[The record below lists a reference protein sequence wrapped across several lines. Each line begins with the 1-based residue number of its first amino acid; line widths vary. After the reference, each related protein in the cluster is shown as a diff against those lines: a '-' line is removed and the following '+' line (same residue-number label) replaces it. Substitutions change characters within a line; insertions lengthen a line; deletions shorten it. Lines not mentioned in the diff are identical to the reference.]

1 MFENYPKIEYD
12 FITEYGT
19 FTKEMLNIFRRVS
32 LTKETMKNASNYK
45 LYTINDGD
53 TPERIAFEA
62 YDDERL
68 WWIVLLANDILDVQN
83 EWPKSVTNLTRL
95 FDDFLD
101 GYSYYTTETFDIQSG
116 DIVVKRDVD
125 AEGSIDINTYGVI
138 DNYNSFLHKFDVK
151 NQKASDIK
159 LDENDEFYIYR
170 RFQYE
175 LDGGSFDEEFVKIDG
190 FGYTACARQSIGSTG
205 CSQILGPTA
214 GYNVDGR
221 VVPNGPFCSTAGSTF
236 GIVRKKDSIKNGLEY
251 FEYND
256 DRLNP
261 YSVANGSGASGD
273 FFLSVGQNLCG
284 YTGCLLYQYI
294 SPDDNVPSYI
304 NVVSSGADLIRIND
318 NKRVIKLVKPS
329 VVKEIIKEF
338 QTLISGAVPPGTT
351 KYITLNNG
359 G

>member
-12 FITEYGT
+12 FINENGT
-19 FTKEMLNIFRRVS
+19 FTREMQDIFRRVS
-32 LTKETMKNASNYK
+32 LTEETMKNGENYK
-45 LYTINDGD
+45 IYTINDGD

-62 YDDERL
+62 YGDENL
-68 WWIVLLANDILDVQN
+68 WWVVLLVNNILDVQN
-83 EWPKSVTNLTRL
+83 EWPKSVTDITRQ

-101 GYSYYTTETFDIQSG
+101 GNSYYTTETLDIQKD
-116 DIVVKRDVD
+116 DIIVKRDVTAD
-125 AEGSIDINTYGVI
+125 GSIDINIYGVI
-138 DNYNSFLHKFDVK
+138 DSHDSFLHKFDVK
-151 NQKASDIK
+151 NQKASDTK

-170 RFQYE
+170 RN
-175 LDGGSFDEEFVKIDG
+175 GDEYVKVDG
-190 FGYTACARQSIGSTG
+190 FGYTACARQSIGSTA
-205 CSQILGPTA
+205 CAQILGPTA
-214 GYNVDGR
+214 GYNVAGKIP
-221 VVPNGPFCSTAGSTF
+221 VPNGPFCNTAGSTF

-251 FEYND
+251 FEYKG

-261 YSVANGSGASGD
+261 YSAANGSGASGD
-273 FFLSVGQNLCG
+273 FYLSVGQNLCG

-318 NKRVIKLVKPS
+318 DRRVIKLVKPS

-351 KYITLNNG
+351 KYITLNG
-359 G
+359 

>member
-12 FITEYGT
+12 FINENGT
-19 FTKEMLNIFRRVS
+19 FTREMQDIFRRVS
-32 LTKETMKNASNYK
+32 LTEETMKNGENYK
-45 LYTINDGD
+45 IYTINDGD

-62 YDDERL
+62 YGDENL
-68 WWIVLLANDILDVQN
+68 WWVVLLVNNILDVQN
-83 EWPKSVTNLTRL
+83 EWPKSVTDITRQ

-101 GYSYYTTETFDIQSG
+101 GNSYYTTETFDIQKD
-116 DIVVKRDVD
+116 DIVVKRDVTSD
-125 AEGSIDINTYGVI
+125 GSIDTNIYGVI
-138 DNYNSFLHKFDVK
+138 DSYDSFLHKFDVK
-151 NQKASDIK
+151 NQKASDTK

-175 LDGGSFDEEFVKIDG
+175 LDGGGFDEEFVKIDG

-205 CSQILGPTA
+205 CAQILGPTA
-214 GYNVDGR
+214 GYNVAGKIP
-221 VVPNGPFCSTAGSTF
+221 VPNGPFCNTAGSTF

-251 FEYND
+251 FEYKG

-273 FFLSVGQNLCG
+273 FYFSVGQNLCG

-318 NKRVIKLVKPS
+318 DRRVIKLVKPS
-329 VVKEIIKEF
+329 VVRQIVKEF
-338 QTLISGAVPPGTT
+338 NVLIGGAVPPGTT
-351 KYITLNNG
+351 KYITLNG
-359 G
+359 